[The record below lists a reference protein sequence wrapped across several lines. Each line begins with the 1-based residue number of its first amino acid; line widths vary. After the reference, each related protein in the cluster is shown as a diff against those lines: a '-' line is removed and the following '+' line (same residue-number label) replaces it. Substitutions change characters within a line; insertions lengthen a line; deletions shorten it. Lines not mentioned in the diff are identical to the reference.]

1 MSRSERVSKSK
12 WPSFMNRLPK
22 HPIEQLQNP
31 VLSVMAFDHQL
42 PIDSRD
48 VELVRTVG
56 DHPAGVV
63 AGRGQMRDVDDLDAA
78 DRLLAGVLAAGVVLD
93 RDADHISSTDVFSG
107 PSASRRSLAAQAR
120 KLSARS

>member
-12 WPSFMNRLPK
+12 WPSFMDRLPE

-31 VLSVMAFDHQL
+31 ILAVMAFDHQL
-42 PIDSRD
+42 PIDRWN

-63 AGRGQMRDVDDLDAA
+63 ARGGQMRNIDDLDAA
-78 DRLLAGVLAAGVVLD
+78 DRLLAGVLAAGIVLD
-93 RDADHISSTDVFSG
+93 RDADHISSTS
-107 PSASRRSLAAQAR
+107 S
-120 KLSARS
+120 